1 VTILED
7 AWTAAMLGTLIVVV
21 VVWAASPVILMRL
34 RVKSLPVTK

>member
-21 VVWAASPVILMRL
+21 VVWAAVS
-34 RVKSLPVTK
+34 